1 MNTLLAAVSEPAP
14 AGQSSSLGIA
24 IILAGLAA
32 GIVVALLAAFRRPR
46 GEDEPKPPP
55 EDGKSA

>member
-24 IILAGLAA
+24 IILVCLAA
-32 GIVVALLAAFRRPR
+32 GIVLAVLAAVRRP
-46 GEDEPKPPP
+46 GGGDPKPPR
-55 EDGKSA
+55 ENGKSA